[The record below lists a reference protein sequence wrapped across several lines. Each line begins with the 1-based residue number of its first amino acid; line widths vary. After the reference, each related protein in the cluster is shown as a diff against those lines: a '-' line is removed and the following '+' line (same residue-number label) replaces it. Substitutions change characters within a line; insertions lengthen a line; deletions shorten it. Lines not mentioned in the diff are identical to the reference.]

1 MGKVES
7 ISLNVNPEATP
18 AILVKSGYHG
28 PSGTFPN
35 ILKRPTKATLPYGR
49 SFLDFLSPLLLYI
62 LLFSIRNFSL
72 YN

>member
-35 ILKRPTKATLPYGR
+35 ILKRPTGAAPALWSVFFRLFK
-49 SFLDFLSPLLLYI
+49 SFITIYT
-62 LLFSIRNFSL
+62 SIFDQKFFFV
-72 YN
+72 